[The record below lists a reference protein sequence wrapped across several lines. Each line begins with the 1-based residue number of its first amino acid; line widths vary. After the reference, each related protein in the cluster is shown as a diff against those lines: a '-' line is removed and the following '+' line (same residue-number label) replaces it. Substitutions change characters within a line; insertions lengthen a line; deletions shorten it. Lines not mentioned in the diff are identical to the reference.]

1 MTKRYAGFY
10 HASRRRERGFTLV
23 EIMVSITVAS
33 ILSLAVISTYSSQ
46 AGTYMTQGRSSQAV
60 EDGREV
66 YMVLN
71 HLLRQAENSSIA
83 ITQNAGSTI
92 VDFTVPSGYAIWP
105 NTTAP
110 YDRNAIRIAW
120 SDSGTNA
127 NQITVA
133 SATSI
138 GGLGGAQATALA
150 GSNSGSNT
158 RVIGLTMTALVPA
171 GYTLSVTTRAGV
183 TPPGQTATGT
193 TFDGL
198 VLPRN

>member
-1 MTKRYAGFY
+1 MTQWLANRPNAAG
-10 HASRRRERGFTLV
+10 RREQGFTLV
-23 EIMVSITVAS
+23 EVMVSVTVAS
-33 ILSLAVISTYSSQ
+33 ILSLAVVSAYSTQ

-71 HLLRQAENSSIA
+71 HLLRQAESSSIVV
-83 ITQNAGSTI
+83 TQNAGSTVI
-92 VDFTVPSGYAIWP
+92 DFTVPSGYSIWP

-120 SDSGTNA
+120 SDSGANA
-127 NQITVA
+127 NQIMVS
-133 SATSI
+133 SATSV
-138 GGLGGAQATALA
+138 GGLGAAAATALA

-158 RVIGLTMTALVPA
+158 RVIGLTMTALAPA
-171 GYTLSVTTRAGV
+171 GYTLTVTTRAGV